1 MTRYVHRC
9 RSVSFRSG
17 LHRNIP
23 FRVMQV
29 IFCFRWRAN
38 MVSKKILIKTG
49 KILLPVII
57 AAGKPVFDAARRK
70 FSSKTATPV
79 PGSILFCE
87 LDVGYA
93 EHSGIYVGGGDKC
106 IIELANIDG
115 SCMIKRVTPEEFV
128 NGGLG
133 STIYISCHH
142 NTAVG
147 REYIASTAETMVG
160 KCLGDYSFAKNNCHM
175 FTDYCICSSNIEQ
188 GPLNWEKLLKSL
200 KNHEMKMTLDHVKKR
215 AREIM
220 NADQWLKWDYQAGR
234 LPTRDQ

>member
-1 MTRYVHRC
+1 
-9 RSVSFRSG
+9 
-17 LHRNIP
+17 
-23 FRVMQV
+23 
-29 IFCFRWRAN
+29 
-38 MVSKKILIKTG
+38 
-49 KILLPVII
+49 
-57 AAGKPVFDAARRK
+57 
-70 FSSKTATPV
+70 
-79 PGSILFCE
+79 
-87 LDVGYA
+87 
-93 EHSGIYVGGGDKC
+93 
-106 IIELANIDG
+106 
-115 SCMIKRVTPEEFV
+115 MIKRVTPEEFV

-234 LPTRDQ
+234 LPTGDQ

>member
-1 MTRYVHRC
+1 M
-9 RSVSFRSG
+9 
-17 LHRNIP
+17 
-23 FRVMQV
+23 
-29 IFCFRWRAN
+29 
-38 MVSKKILIKTG
+38 
-49 KILLPVII
+49 II

-93 EHSGIYVGGGDKC
+93 EHSGIYVGGGEKC

-160 KCLGDYSFAKNNCHM
+160 KCLGDYSFAKNN
-175 FTDYCICSSNIEQ
+175 

-200 KNHEMKMTLDHVKKR
+200 KNREMKMTLDHVKKR

-234 LPTRDQ
+234 LPTGDQ

>member
-29 IFCFRWRAN
+29 TFCFRWRAN
-38 MVSKKILIKTG
+38 MVSKKVLIKTG

-70 FSSKTATPV
+70 FSSKTA
-79 PGSILFCE
+79 
-87 LDVGYA
+87 
-93 EHSGIYVGGGDKC
+93 
-106 IIELANIDG
+106 
-115 SCMIKRVTPEEFV
+115 IKRVTPEEFV

-234 LPTRDQ
+234 LPTGDQ

>member
-29 IFCFRWRAN
+29 TFCFRWRAN
-38 MVSKKILIKTG
+38 MVSKKVLIKTG

-70 FSSKTATPV
+70 FSSKTAR
-79 PGSILFCE
+79 
-87 LDVGYA
+87 
-93 EHSGIYVGGGDKC
+93 IYVGGGDKC

-234 LPTRDQ
+234 LPTGDQ